1 MSKYQYRPPCREL
14 SGYVQY
20 YWMLDLEDVC
30 PSCEPHRLTP
40 QGFMEIVFYYRDLY
54 KLILSDGEESHPR
67 ATLYGQRTEFIDILP
82 TGRVG
87 LMSVVFTP
95 VGIRDIL
102 HLPLN
107 ELTNRY
113 VSLEE
118 ALGKE
123 GKDMEEQMMNL
134 ASFDERVDGLETF
147 LLGRLQRRNEFENN
161 RMRMVMTRLLQC
173 RGMFN
178 VEQLAGYAC
187 LSKKQFERV
196 FSTYVGLMPK
206 QYLRVIRF
214 LYAVEFRNRMPEV
227 DLATLAFHTGYYDA
241 AHLANEIKALTGHT
255 SSTLFQL
262 MCFSEDVESI
272 EWFLGA

>member
-1 MSKYQYRPPCREL
+1 MIYKCRNCGGNVVYDPDRKEMHCPYCDGTDTQDKLPGGGMETCANCGAPIDAGDYR
-14 SGYVQY
+14 SAVK
-20 YWMLDLEDVC
+20 
-30 PSCEPHRLTP
+30 CEYCGHYT
-40 QGFMEIVFYYRDLY
+40 I
-54 KLILSDGEESHPR
+54 
-67 ATLYGQRTEFIDILP
+67 
-82 TGRVG
+82 
-87 LMSVVFTP
+87 
-95 VGIRDIL
+95 
-102 HLPLN
+102 
-107 ELTNRY
+107 
-113 VSLEE
+113 
-118 ALGKE
+118 
-123 GKDMEEQMMNL
+123 
-134 ASFDERVDGLETF
+134 FDERVEGLESF

-178 VEQLAGYAC
+178 VEQLASYAC
-187 LSKKQFERV
+187 LSRKQFERV
-196 FSTYVGLMPK
+196 FAAYVGLMPK

-262 MCFSEDVESI
+262 MCFSEDAESI

>member
-1 MSKYQYRPPCREL
+1 MSKYQYRQPCREL

-20 YWMLDLEDVC
+20 YWMLDLEDVS

-40 QGFMEIVFYYRDLY
+40 QGFMEIVFYYRDSY

-95 VGIRDIL
+95 VGVRDIL

-118 ALGKE
+118 VLGRE
-123 GKDMEEQMMNL
+123 GKDIEERMMNHS
-134 ASFDERVDGLETF
+134 SFDERVDDLETF
-147 LLGRLQRRNEFENN
+147 LLDRLQRRNEFENN
-161 RMRMVMTRLLQC
+161 RMRMVMTRLLRR
-173 RGMFN
+173 RGMLN
-178 VEQLAGYAC
+178 VDQLAGYAC

-196 FSTYVGLMPK
+196 FAANVGLMPK

-214 LYAVEFRNRMPEV
+214 LHTVEFRNRMPEA

-241 AHLANEIKALTGHT
+241 AHLANEIKTLTGYT
-255 SSTLFQL
+255 SSTLF
-262 MCFSEDVESI
+262 
-272 EWFLGA
+272 

>member
-1 MSKYQYRPPCREL
+1 
-14 SGYVQY
+14 
-20 YWMLDLEDVC
+20 
-30 PSCEPHRLTP
+30 
-40 QGFMEIVFYYRDLY
+40 
-54 KLILSDGEESHPR
+54 
-67 ATLYGQRTEFIDILP
+67 
-82 TGRVG
+82 
-87 LMSVVFTP
+87 
-95 VGIRDIL
+95 
-102 HLPLN
+102 
-107 ELTNRY
+107 
-113 VSLEE
+113 
-118 ALGKE
+118 
-123 GKDMEEQMMNL
+123 
-134 ASFDERVDGLETF
+134 
-147 LLGRLQRRNEFENN
+147 
-161 RMRMVMTRLLQC
+161 MVMTRLLQG

-196 FSTYVGLMPK
+196 FAAYVGLMPK

-262 MCFSEDVESI
+262 MCFSEDAESI